1 MVPVRLPAARLMCDH
16 LALSPGLDAWE
27 LLVADRASAAAQM
40 RLDEQLARR
49 ARPTLRLFRWAA
61 PAVSLGFRQVPPDWA
76 GEERLAAHGIER
88 VERPTGGGI
97 AVHGSDLSCS
107 VTVPMEAGLPLREV
121 MAGVCDGLS
130 EGLRAF
136 GAPVSWRAEVEH
148 SRRIEYCLTEPSP
161 YAIMAGDRK
170 VCGLA
175 IRRYPESW
183 LIQGSLLA
191 RPLPSVFERVMP
203 PAVREAFG
211 SQAVCLQE
219 AVGRAVEDTELA
231 EQVMRA
237 WGTAWGID
245 EQQRG
250 A

>member
-1 MVPVRLPAARLMCDH
+1 M
-16 LALSPGLDAWE
+16 LDTPPLTIGSWQF
-27 LLVADRASAAAQM
+27 LLTEEDTAQAQM

-61 PAVSLGFRQVPPDWA
+61 PAVSLGFRQAPPDWT
-76 GEERLAAHGIER
+76 GEARLAAHGIER

-121 MAGVCDGLS
+121 MAGVCEGLS
-130 EGLRAF
+130 EAIRAF
-136 GAPVSWRAEVEH
+136 GAAVSWQAEVEGG
-148 SRRIEYCLTEPSP
+148 RRLEYCLTEPSP

-183 LIQGSLLA
+183 LLQGSLLA
-191 RPLPSVFERVMP
+191 RPLPAVFERVMP
-203 PAVREAFG
+203 PAVWEQFSA
-211 SQAVCLQE
+211 
-219 AVGRAVEDTELA
+219 RAVSLEEASGNLVSDTELM
-231 EQVMRA
+231 ERVIRA
-237 WGTAWGID
+237 W
-245 EQQRG
+245 QRKDH
-250 A
+250 AC

>member
-1 MVPVRLPAARLMCDH
+1 M
-16 LALSPGLDAWE
+16 WE
-27 LLVADRASAAAQM
+27 ILVADRASAEAQM
-40 RLDEQLARR
+40 RLDEELARR
-49 ARPTLRLFRWAA
+49 ARPTLRLFRWAS
-61 PAVSLGFRQVPPDWA
+61 PAVSLGFRQAPPDWA
-76 GEERLAAHGIER
+76 GEARLAAHGIER

-107 VTVPMEAGLPLREV
+107 VTVPMEGGLPLREV
-121 MAGVCDGLS
+121 MAGVCEGLS
-130 EGLRAF
+130 EAIRAF
-136 GAPVSWRAEVEH
+136 GASVSWQADVEG

-191 RPLPSVFERVMP
+191 RPLPQIFERVMP
-203 PAVREAFG
+203 PAVLEAFA

-219 AVGRAVEDTELA
+219 AAGRAVEDTELV

-237 WGTAWGID
+237 WRK
-245 EQQRG
+245 RG
-250 A
+250 VS